1 MKEPANEKSSLLFER
16 DRSGA
21 DNGATSRLHVRTRGR
36 PWALAFQTAISTFLL
51 LLFIGGCI
59 VARQRHAYEY
69 QPDTARIVAESFPQ
83 SPFPQNFT
91 WGSATSAYQIEG
103 ATQEDHR
110 GVSIWD
116 VFCNNPN
123 NCAGETADIACDHYH
138 KVKEDVAMMKDLGL
152 KAYRFS
158 VAWPRILPMG
168 RGRVNQRGIDFYN
181 TVIDELIANDIEP
194 FVTLYHWDLPQSLE
208 YQYGGWLGPQIVRDF
223 AHYARVCFEAFGDR
237 VSKWITVN
245 EPWTVAIHGY
255 DEGSKAP
262 GRYQRSSTEPY
273 IVGHHLLLA
282 HAEAVNIYRS
292 EFAERRGGVIG
303 IANSGDYRYPLDPEN
318 EADVDAA
325 NRAIEW
331 QLGWFSDPIWRG
343 DYPMSMR
350 VILGDRLPRFTK
362 EERAKVMGSADFL
375 GLNHYSSALA
385 SLPKKAPTIFGEYWA
400 DMHVHYSSDPKWE
413 TNCMGWSIVPE
424 GGRDILV
431 WIQERYNNPPI
442 YITENGSCEDEP
454 DLDSAL
460 HDYGRRDYLEGY
472 IKAFG
477 DALDEGVD
485 LIGYF
490 AWSLMD
496 NFEWGFGF
504 RPRFGIVRVDYDTLQ
519 RHPKLSAR
527 WYSETI
533 RTNGRNLVK
542 EEATD

>member
-1 MKEPANEKSSLLFER
+1 MKEPANENSALL
-16 DRSGA
+16 SGY
-21 DNGATSRLHVRTRGR
+21 ATTPDTVISCQCR
-36 PWALAFQTAISTFLL
+36 PRWMFQVAVSTFLL
-51 LLFIGGCI
+51 FLVFVVGSFL
-59 VARQRHAYEY
+59 ARQRHAYPAGAGREIE
-69 QPDTARIVAESFPQ
+69 TASLSQ
-83 SPFPQNFT
+83 SPFPKNFT

-103 ATQEDHR
+103 ATHEDHR

-116 VFCNNPN
+116 VFCSNPN

-138 KVKEDVAMMKDLGL
+138 KVREDVAMMKELGL
-152 KAYRFS
+152 TSYRFS

-168 RGRVNQRGIDFYN
+168 AGRVNQRGVDFYN
-181 TVIDELIANDIEP
+181 ILIDELIANNIEP

-208 YQYGGWLGPQIVRDF
+208 YQYGGWLGPQIVQDF
-223 AHYARVCFEAFGDR
+223 AHYSRVCFEAFGDR

-282 HAEAVNIYRS
+282 HAAAVKIYRS
-292 EFAERRGGVIG
+292 EFAEKNGGVIG
-303 IANSGDYRYPLDPEN
+303 IANSGDYRYPLNPEKK
-318 EADVDAA
+318 ADVAAA
-325 NRAIEW
+325 NRAMEW
-331 QLGWFSDPIWRG
+331 QLAWFADPIWKG
-343 DYPMSMR
+343 GYPDSMR
-350 VILGDRLPRFTK
+350 RILGDRLPQFT
-362 EERAKVMGSADFL
+362 EQERAEVMGSSDIF

-385 SLPKKAPTIFGEYWA
+385 FEPMTETTASGEYWA
-400 DMHVHYSSDPKWE
+400 DMNVDYSKDPNWK

-424 GGRDILV
+424 GGRDLLE
-431 WIQERYNNPPI
+431 WIRERYNNPPI

-472 IKAFG
+472 IRAFG
-477 DALDEGVD
+477 EALDKGVD
-485 LIGYF
+485 LRGYF

-533 RTNGRNLVK
+533 RTNGSNLAKKTFDYV
-542 EEATD
+542 